1 MRKGVKCYS
10 RRGAEIKFGKE
21 KMFMMYFD
29 ERIYCPCCGKVI
41 IRRLK
46 GVMENNCP
54 YCKKNL
60 KVIVDEKGMTI
71 FSDIA

>member
-1 MRKGVKCYS
+1 MLQQEGREKIWKG
-10 RRGAEIKFGKE
+10 E
-21 KMFMMYFD
+21 KGMMYVD
-29 ERIYCPCCGKVI
+29 GKIYCPCCGKVI

-54 YCKKNL
+54 YCKMNL

-71 FSDIA
+71 FSDIS